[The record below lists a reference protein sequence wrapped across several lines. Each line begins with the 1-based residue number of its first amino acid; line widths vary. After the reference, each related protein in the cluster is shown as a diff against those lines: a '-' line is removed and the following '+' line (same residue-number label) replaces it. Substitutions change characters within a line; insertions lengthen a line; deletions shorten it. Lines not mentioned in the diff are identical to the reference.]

1 MRAAARAAAWV
12 AETGGE
18 PMALGVNEVLQQFD
32 RLQSKLKLALLGA
45 IVAAVAAAFYFLLY
59 ADLVTQTEA
68 AQAQVAQLQGEKA
81 SYEDKKQRYI
91 AFRAEVKGLLQEKK
105 ELVKVLP
112 TEAEIPNFLQSLHS
126 QAELAGLNII
136 TFDKQ
141 PEAAHGFYAEIPV
154 RMLINGTYHQINKF
168 FYSVG
173 QLKRIVNIQ
182 GLGLGDVQETA
193 QGMLLKARFVSS
205 TYRFLEKNPG

>member
-1 MRAAARAAAWV
+1 
-12 AETGGE
+12 
-18 PMALGVNEVLQQFD
+18 MALGVNEVLQQFD

-136 TFDKQ
+136 TFEKQ
-141 PEAAHGFYAEIPV
+141 PEAARGFYAEIPV

>member
-1 MRAAARAAAWV
+1 
-12 AETGGE
+12 
-18 PMALGVNEVLQQFD
+18 MALGVNEVLQQFD
-32 RLQSKLKLALLGA
+32 RLQLKLKLALLGVV
-45 IVAAVAAAFYFLLY
+45 VAAVAAAFYFLLY
-59 ADLVTQTEA
+59 ADLVDQTTA
-68 AQAQVAQLQGEKA
+68 LQAQVAQLQGEKA

-112 TEAEIPNFLQSLHS
+112 TEAEIPSFLQALHS
-126 QAELAGLNII
+126 QAELAGLNIM

-141 PEAAHGFYAEIPV
+141 NEIARDFYAEIPV
-154 RMLINGTYHQINKF
+154 RMLITGSYHQINKF

-182 GLGLGDVQETA
+182 DVGLGDVVETA

>member
-1 MRAAARAAAWV
+1 
-12 AETGGE
+12 
-18 PMALGVNEVLQQFD
+18 MALGVNEVLQQFD
-32 RLQSKLKLALLGA
+32 RLQSKLKLVLLGA

-136 TFDKQ
+136 TFEKQ
-141 PEAAHGFYAEIPV
+141 PEAARGFYAEIPV

>member
-1 MRAAARAAAWV
+1 
-12 AETGGE
+12 
-18 PMALGVNEVLQQFD
+18 MALGVNEVLQQFD
-32 RLQSKLKLALLGA
+32 RLQLKLKLALLGMV
-45 IVAAVAAAFYFLLY
+45 VAGVAAAFYFLLY
-59 ADLVTQTEA
+59 ADLVDQTA
-68 AQAQVAQLQGEKA
+68 ALQGQVAQLQSEKA
-81 SYEDKKQRYI
+81 AYEDKKQRYI

-112 TEAEIPNFLQSLHS
+112 TEAEIPSFLQALHS
-126 QAELAGLNII
+126 QAELAGLNIM

-141 PEAAHGFYAEIPV
+141 NEIARDFYAEIPV
-154 RMLINGTYHQINKF
+154 RMLITGSYHQINKF

-182 GLGLGDVQETA
+182 DVGLGDVVETA

>member
-1 MRAAARAAAWV
+1 
-12 AETGGE
+12 
-18 PMALGVNEVLQQFD
+18 MALGVNEVLQQFD
-32 RLQSKLKLALLGA
+32 RLQLKLKLAMLGI
-45 IVAAVAAAFYFLLY
+45 IVAGVAAAFYFLLY
-59 ADLVTQTEA
+59 ADLVDQTNA
-68 AQAQVAQLQGEKA
+68 MQAQVAELQSEKA

-141 PEAAHGFYAEIPV
+141 SEVARDFYAEIPV
-154 RMLINGTYHQINKF
+154 RMLITGTYHQINKF

-173 QLKRIVNIQ
+173 QLKRIVNIRD
-182 GLGLGDVQETA
+182 LGLGDVQDTA
-193 QGMLLKARFVSS
+193 QGMVLKARFVSS

>member
-1 MRAAARAAAWV
+1 
-12 AETGGE
+12 
-18 PMALGVNEVLQQFD
+18 MALGVNEVLQQFD
-32 RLQSKLKLALLGA
+32 RLQLKLKLIMLGA
-45 IVAAVAAAFYFLLY
+45 IVAGVAAAFYFLLY
-59 ADLVTQTEA
+59 ADLVDQTNA
-68 AQAQVAQLQGEKA
+68 MQAQVAELQSEKA

-141 PEAAHGFYAEIPV
+141 PEVARDFYAEIPV
-154 RMLINGTYHQINKF
+154 RMLITGTYHQINKF

-173 QLKRIVNIQ
+173 QLKRIVNIRD
-182 GLGLGDVQETA
+182 LGLGDVQDTA
-193 QGMLLKARFVSS
+193 QGMVLKARFVSS

>member
-1 MRAAARAAAWV
+1 
-12 AETGGE
+12 
-18 PMALGVNEVLQQFD
+18 MALGVNEVLQQFD

-112 TEAEIPNFLQSLHS
+112 TEAEIPSFLQALHS
-126 QAELAGLNII
+126 QAELAGLNIM
-136 TFDKQ
+136 TFEKQ
-141 PEAAHGFYAEIPV
+141 PEAARGFYAEIPV

-182 GLGLGDVQETA
+182 DVGLGDVQETA